1 MQQRRIR
8 IGIDV
13 GGTFTKAV
21 AIDMLQGKI
30 IGKITVPTTHSS
42 SEGVSTGIVNAL
54 KSLMQKYNVKNSEIE
69 LISHSTTQAVNA
81 LLEGDTA
88 KVGIIGM
95 GVGLEKSNVIK
106 RTNVKDVELAP
117 NKFLNTC
124 FRFLDT
130 SKYLDDKQVDE
141 TIAELKSEGAEVI
154 VASEAY
160 GVDDPSNEQFV
171 MSKSDIPATAGHEL
185 TGIYGLEIRTLTA
198 AINAGILPKA
208 TSTAK
213 FVESAVRNENIT
225 APVLIMKGDGG
236 VTDMG
241 TFRSKPIIT
250 VLSGPAASVAGALL
264 HLRVIDGVFIE
275 VGGTSTNVC
284 VIKDGRPEVRYV
296 TIMQHP
302 TCIRSLD
309 VRVAGVAGGSLV
321 RWSGRKITD
330 VGPRSAH
337 IANLP
342 YSCFALPEE
351 LEGGQIITF
360 KPKEGDPIDYVAIEA
375 GGGKRFAITNTCA
388 ANALGLVPEGD
399 YARANQT
406 SAKIALSILANRLGT
421 SMEQAASTIIDIS
434 AKKVLDIV
442 EPMIK
447 EYKLRKD
454 RIVFIGGGGGAS
466 VLVPYIAGKL
476 QLQHKIAEHAEV
488 ISSIGVAAA
497 MIHEEIEK
505 TVNND
510 PQPEDIASLSEQV
523 KKAALDRGALPESL
537 TIQSEYI
544 TERSLLR
551 VIAMGNVS
559 LDIGTANAQEINED
573 EAYVLA
579 CELFGIN
586 EGVHRIFDM
595 KSYHIFACEMNR
607 KKLFLKS
614 KKKQPVLVLDR
625 YGRVRLSVDNAA
637 ILSGSPDK
645 VADQVDT
652 LIGQHKESGS
662 DLAPQIHI
670 LDGVKLMDF
679 SSLTAPD
686 HVAKAVRDELK
697 KASTNDVAAIVK
709 IG

>member
-1 MQQRRIR
+1 MQPRMVR

-21 AIDMLQGKI
+21 AVDRAQGKI
-30 IGKITVPTTHSS
+30 IGKVTVPTTHSS
-42 SEGVSTGIVNAL
+42 SEGVSTGIVQSL
-54 KSLMQKYNVKNSEIE
+54 KTLMQKHGIQNSEIE

-106 RTNVKDVELAP
+106 RTNVGNVELAP
-117 NKFLNTC
+117 NKYLHTC
-124 FRFLDT
+124 YRFLDT
-130 SKYLDDKQVDE
+130 SKYLEDRQVQD
-141 TIAELKSEGAEVI
+141 TIAQLKSEGAEVI
-154 VASEAY
+154 VVSEAY
-160 GVDDPSNEQFV
+160 GVDDPSNENFV
-171 MSKSDIPATAGHEL
+171 MQKSDIPATAGHEL

-208 TSTAK
+208 TTTAG
-213 FVESAVRNENIT
+213 FVESAVRNEGINV
-225 APVLIMKGDGG
+225 PVLIMKGDGG
-236 VTDMG
+236 VTNMQ
-241 TFRSKPIIT
+241 TFQSKPIIT

-284 VIKDGRPEVRYV
+284 VIKDGRPEIRYV

-337 IANLP
+337 IAGLP
-342 YSCFALPEE
+342 YSCFANPEE

-360 KPKEGDPIDYVAIEA
+360 SPKEGDPIDYVAIESA
-375 GGGKRFAITNTCA
+375 GKRFAITNTCA

-399 YARANQT
+399 YARANQK
-406 SAKIALSILANRLGT
+406 SAQIALSILAERLGT
-421 SMEQAASTIIDIS
+421 TMEQAASAILDVAS
-434 AKKVLDIV
+434 KKIMEIV

-447 EYKLRKD
+447 EYKLKRD

-476 QLQHKIAEHAEV
+476 QLKHKIAEHAEV

-497 MIHEEIEK
+497 MIHEEIERTISNPK
-505 TVNND
+505 
-510 PQPEDIASLSEQV
+510 PEDISVLAEEV
-523 KKAALDRGALPESL
+523 KKTVLERGAIPESI
-537 TIQSEYI
+537 TIQSEYVS
-544 TERSLLR
+544 ERSLLR
-551 VIAMGNVS
+551 VTAMGNVS
-559 LDIGTANAQEINED
+559 LDVGTTAAEEINEQ
-573 EAYVLA
+573 EAFVLA
-579 CELFGIN
+579 CELFGVN
-586 EGVHRIFDM
+586 EGVQRIFDM
-595 KSYHIFACEMNR
+595 KNYHIFACEMSK

-614 KKKQPVLVLDR
+614 KRQPVLVLDKF
-625 YGRVRLSVDNAA
+625 GRVRLSIDNAA
-637 ILSGSPDK
+637 IFNGSPDD
-645 VADQVDT
+645 VADRVDG
-652 LIGQHKESGS
+652 LLESSRANGK
-662 DLAPQIHI
+662 DLAPQVHL
-670 LDGVKLMDF
+670 LDGIKLMDF
-679 SSLTAPD
+679 SSLTAPE
-686 HVAKAVRDELK
+686 HVSRAVRDELK
-697 KASTNDVAAIVK
+697 KAAAKEVAVIVRLE
-709 IG
+709 